1 MRVTR
6 DILLNLA
13 RENAAKLTAKDR
25 GIACVFIAGSLL
37 EKDPFLG
44 GVTDIDLFCI
54 HDRPVTTP
62 REIIRITADVHLDV
76 AHYQQEDFT
85 PARKLRT
92 EPWLGSIVTR
102 GPLVLHDSLH
112 WFDFIRSTAA
122 AQFNAPD
129 NAAERV
135 RFFLAP
141 ARLGWQALTD
151 EAIPQGS
158 KRTMALLEVIRN
170 TANAAAV
177 FTGTP
182 LPVRRLFL
190 DLPERCHK
198 AGLEEVAG
206 SLVQSFTN
214 DSVTDD
220 HWSGWFT
227 GWESAYDHLNQLGK
241 APAPLNLTRKNYYLK
256 SIKAL
261 SEERPAAALW
271 TLLFTWSRMAA
282 DLPKTDAPF
291 KSWQD
296 LMKQLTLDSKNLPA
310 RLELLDGALDRVEEA
325 LDRLRA

>member
-13 RENAAKLTAKDR
+13 RENAARLTAKDR

-62 REIIRITADVHLDV
+62 REIVRINADVHLDV
-76 AHYQQEDFT
+76 AHYDQDDFA

-92 EPWLGSIVTR
+92 EPWLGGIVAR

-112 WFDFIRSTAA
+112 WFDFIRSTGT
-122 AQFNAPD
+122 AQFNFPE
-129 NAAERV
+129 NIAARV
-135 RFFLAP
+135 RSFLSP
-141 ARLGWQALTD
+141 ARLGWQSLVD
-151 EAIPQGS
+151 ETLPQGN
-158 KRTMALLEVIRN
+158 KRTLALLEVIRN

-177 FTGTP
+177 FTGAP

-190 DLPERCHK
+190 DLPERCRN
-198 AGLEEVAG
+198 AGMDEVAG

-214 DSVTDD
+214 ESVTDEN
-220 HWSGWFT
+220 WGAWFA
-227 GWESAYDHLNQLGK
+227 GWESAYDQLNQLGK
-241 APAPLNLTRKNYYLK
+241 APASLNPTRRNYYLK

-291 KSWQD
+291 KAWQD
-296 LMKQLTLDSKNLPA
+296 LVKQLTLDTKNLPA
-310 RLELLDGALDRVEEA
+310 RLELLDSTLDRVEES
-325 LDRLRA
+325 LDHLRS